1 MPLDLPR
8 HMNELLILVDLL
20 LDWAAALGMTY
31 EEINIW
37 IFVIL
42 EPLVFV
48 LMVVDCAFDSRH
60 RRLRAAI
67 SKDDKPKVL
76 S

>member
-1 MPLDLPR
+1 
-8 HMNELLILVDLL
+8 MNELFDSCVDLL

-48 LMVVDCAFDSRH
+48 LMVVWIVRLIRAN
-60 RRLRAAI
+60 RRLRATI
-67 SKDDKPKVL
+67 SRDGDA
-76 S
+76 